1 VRLTVRRD
9 ESILAAVGKTIAER
23 RRDLGFSQEDLAEEA
38 GLHRTYVGSVERGE
52 KNVSLIN
59 LVKIAA
65 ALRIPLSRLLDG
77 LDGLD

>member
-1 VRLTVRRD
+1 VRRD

-52 KNVSLIN
+52 RNVSLIN
-59 LVKIAA
+59 LVKIAV

>member
-1 VRLTVRRD
+1 MRLTVRRD

-52 KNVSLIN
+52 RNVSLIN
-59 LVKIAA
+59 LVKIAV

>member
-1 VRLTVRRD
+1 MRLTVRRD

-38 GLHRTYVGSVERGE
+38 GLNRTYVGSVERGE
-52 KNVSLIN
+52 RNVSLIN

-65 ALRIPLSRLLDG
+65 ALRIPLSQLFDG
-77 LDGLD
+77 LD

>member
-1 VRLTVRRD
+1 MRLTVRRD

-52 KNVSLIN
+52 RNVSLIN

>member
-9 ESILAAVGKTIAER
+9 EAILAAVGRTIAER

-52 KNVSLIN
+52 RNVSLIN
-59 LVKIAA
+59 LAKIAG
-65 ALRIPLSRLLDG
+65 ALRIPLSQMLDG
-77 LDGLD
+77 LD

>member
-1 VRLTVRRD
+1 VRRD

>member
-1 VRLTVRRD
+1 MRLTVRRD

>member
-1 VRLTVRRD
+1 VRRD

-52 KNVSLIN
+52 RNVSLIN